1 MHIQAEWRNRGLG
14 VLLLSMNRKFFFD
27 FQNSSMCVSVRAS
40 ILAVMEICFLRAPP
54 WRTGSTGEVCQADW
68 FSPANGACL
77 CLLNSWPW
85 KSHKPPIAVTSPA
98 PNRKRR
104 LPRQPEKGGSKSLG
118 GLLSA
123 FFSSFARPC
132 CWYPAVSLSHS
143 AFHTLDVPSFLDML
157 LCVNSCVFTRAF

>member
-1 MHIQAEWRNRGLG
+1 
-14 VLLLSMNRKFFFD
+14 MNRLSIWDNNINYAHPSWVVEQRVGCPTSIYEPQILFRFSKLEHV
-27 FQNSSMCVSVRAS
+27 CVRAS
-40 ILAVMEICFLRAPP
+40 ILTVMKICFLRAPP
-54 WRTGSTGEVCQADW
+54 WRAGSTGEVCQADW

-77 CLLNSWPW
+77 CLLLNSWPW

-123 FFSSFARPC
+123 FFFFLLLLFVPGADT
-132 CWYPAVSLSHS
+132 LQ
-143 AFHTLDVPSFLDML
+143 FH
-157 LCVNSCVFTRAF
+157 